1 MRLPIYAQDSSDM
14 KMNAALT
21 TILLCLS
28 LVTVTALAQ
37 SNSVNKVRIVSS
49 WGGLGE
55 GKQSEL
61 VVTRKSGAYLANGKK
76 IPDELIVNLL
86 SAIDAPIV
94 TKPDL
99 ANLGITKE
107 WLDANAE
114 KAIKEYAAAYF
125 SLAAP
130 NQRELYFSSFKDQ
143 KFIEKVL
150 PRLFN
155 FVASDDYPN
164 VEIEITGTDG
174 RVIKVSSKA
183 QPLFMLPWVV
193 SGDGKKL
200 ETYNADIA
208 RAVASLAPKKFA
220 NRERLA
226 GDGLGYELAKAVMD
240 EIEGRWELLNVE
252 NKAKPYLDQLRQGFT
267 VTNAEINPYHNVD
280 YGQHWVNGAA
290 TETNLHAIL
299 RRPDFPKNFFIGI
312 ALPFKDGKV
321 ENIDGF
327 LNSIDRY
334 KDLAFSVTWLKDY
347 LMSHPN
353 IQFELRFVNNRS
365 FSEKAM
371 KIFAKDMGQNQSLV
385 NEVAAAQKE
394 VCLLLVG
401 RKYYEAY
408 WLILPDS
415 RMVLWRF
422 RGHDALLKW
431 NPTDF
436 TSWKCDDYQGDCIG
450 AVILSDGKTVSK

>member
-1 MRLPIYAQDSSDM
+1 M
-14 KMNAALT
+14 MNVALT
-21 TILLCLS
+21 AILLCLS
-28 LVTVTALAQ
+28 LSTAAALAQ
-37 SNSVNKVRIVSS
+37 GTSVDKVRIVSS

-55 GKQSEL
+55 GRHGEL
-61 VVTRKSGAYLANGKK
+61 VVTRKSGAYLVNGKK
-76 IPDELIVNLL
+76 IPDELIINLL
-86 SAIDAPIV
+86 SAVGAPIV
-94 TKPDL
+94 TRPDP
-99 ANLGITKE
+99 ANLGITQE

-130 NQRELYFSSFKDQ
+130 NQRELYFSSFKDP

-164 VEIEITGTDG
+164 VEIEITRTDG
-174 RVIKVSSKA
+174 RMINVSSKA
-183 QPLFMLPWVV
+183 QPLFMLPWVI
-193 SGDGKKL
+193 SADGKKL

-208 RAVASLAPKKFA
+208 RAIASLAPKKFA
-220 NRERLA
+220 NKDRLA
-226 GDGLGYELAKAVMD
+226 GEGLGYELARAVMD
-240 EIEGRWELLNVE
+240 EIKDSWELLNVE
-252 NKAKPYLDQLRQGFT
+252 SKAKPYLDQLRQGFT

-280 YGQHWVNGAA
+280 YGQQWVNGAA

-299 RRPDFPKNFFIGI
+299 RRPDFPKNFSIGI
-312 ALPFKDGKV
+312 VLPFKGQKV
-321 ENIDGF
+321 ENVDSF
-327 LNSIDRY
+327 LNGIDRY

-347 LMSHPN
+347 LTSHPN
-353 IQFELRFVNNRS
+353 IRFELRFVNDRS

-371 KIFAKDMGQNQSLV
+371 KIFAKDMGRNQPLV
-385 NEVAAAQKE
+385 NEVAVAQKE

-408 WLILPDS
+408 WLILPDR

-450 AVILSDGKTVSK
+450 AVILSDGKSVSK